1 MRILGLNLLDKK
13 PIYIALTAIFGIGI
27 KTSKKLLKKIDIS
40 YTKKVQDLSKFE
52 EDKIKDTLEKE
63 NLILES
69 NLKREIKQNKE
80 RLISIQCFRGKRLLK
95 GLPTRGQRSK
105 TNSRTTRK
113 IK

>member
-1 MRILGLNLLDKK
+1 MRILGLNLSDKK

-27 KTSKKLLKKIDIS
+27 HTSKKLLAKADIS
-40 YTKKVQDLSKFE
+40 FTKKVNELSKIE
-52 EDKIKDTLEKE
+52 EDKIKSALEQK

-80 RLISIQCFRGKRLLK
+80 RLINIQCFRGKRLLK